1 MHFADMHIHSLYSDG
16 TLSPA
21 QIVQI
26 ARSNGVGLISLCD
39 HNVVQGTLEVLP
51 LAKAAGLECVC
62 GVEIDAIFEDTD
74 VHILCYGADL
84 QNANLLERIH
94 HARNRLDQM
103 SEDLLDAMLP
113 HEPRLS
119 RGEYEALPHDTAK
132 GGWKLL
138 QYLTLKG
145 VTPNMKAGFPLYD
158 QYGVTYAAAGFDGAE
173 TVIRAIH
180 AAGGRAVLA
189 HPGVTF
195 SLDHLTR
202 FEEQVEC
209 IMDLGLDGI
218 ECHYV
223 RHPAGITR
231 SLKAICDRRGAM
243 ITAGS
248 DCHGAFSSNEIGQTR
263 TPISQLR
270 LNGLELYG

>member
-1 MHFADMHIHSLYSDG
+1 MHYADMHIHSLYSDG

-21 QIVQI
+21 QIVQL
-26 ARSNGVGLISLCD
+26 ARGNGVGLISVCD

-84 QNANLLERIH
+84 ENEALLERIR
-94 HARNRLDQM
+94 HARRRLDQM
-103 SEDLLDAMLP
+103 SEDLLDALVGVDS
-113 HEPRLS
+113 RLS
-119 RGEYEALPHDTAK
+119 RAEYEALPHDTSK

-138 QYLTLKG
+138 QYLTMKG
-145 VTPNMKAGFPLYD
+145 VIPFMKAGFPLYD
-158 QYGVTYAAAGFDGAE
+158 QYGVTYAAAGFDTAE

-195 SLDHLTR
+195 SVEHLGR
-202 FEEQVEC
+202 FEAQVER

-231 SLKAICDRRGAM
+231 SLRAICDRRGCM

-248 DCHGAFSSNEIGQTR
+248 DCHGAFSGNEIGQTK
-263 TPISQLR
+263 TPIGQLR
-270 LNGLELYG
+270 LNGLEMYG